1 MPKGQIVLL
10 AVTCASWPLTLS
22 PTSRGI
28 HRHTAAREQT
38 LQLFMLQLSMKLSDP
53 HGNSLGVI
61 ASEPSTARLRH
72 SLTLGLE
79 EEEHGGSWR
88 ARKMCAFSLGRCSKR
103 EKPEKSEEEEF
114 LINLSVI

>member
-28 HRHTAAREQT
+28 HRHTAARERT
-38 LQLFMLQLSMKLSDP
+38 LQLVMLQLSMKLSDP

-61 ASEPSTARLRH
+61 ASEPSAARLRH
-72 SLTLGLE
+72 SLTPRLE
-79 EEEHGGSWR
+79 EEERGGS
-88 ARKMCAFSLGRCSKR
+88 
-103 EKPEKSEEEEF
+103 
-114 LINLSVI
+114 